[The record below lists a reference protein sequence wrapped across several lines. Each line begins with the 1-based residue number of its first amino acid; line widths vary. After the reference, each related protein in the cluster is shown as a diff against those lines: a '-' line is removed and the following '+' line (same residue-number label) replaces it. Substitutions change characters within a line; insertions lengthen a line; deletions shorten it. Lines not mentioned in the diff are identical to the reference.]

1 MLLSYIYFSSIQV
14 IDLFMEMQFDHLPYI
29 RDLDREFFN
38 YKNFFTTYGE
48 HITAGYNIILT
59 LNYYFFR
66 ISGYFDN
73 YLSIFLN
80 LINFYLVF
88 TYFKMYG
95 KVYYEDKIFVLLL
108 ALTFFSL
115 TNNPMVGMALSAQL
129 GLTFSLAA
137 VYLFKSY
144 FTSHK
149 ISRLFLSLVS
159 FLIAIGLCL
168 GGYAVG
174 TLSFLFF
181 VFILEVRNANY
192 KKSLILFAFAALS
205 LILYLF
211 IFSISNNTVLVNH
224 AKGTFVFNLLDFM
237 NFFLIMIGNSFLGK
251 AFYESTN
258 IIWPYYI
265 IAASI
270 IIWALPFLKKL
281 ISTDYRPD
289 IMIIF
294 MTVYPIVTIFFAA
307 LFRHNNIGGDPLGQW
322 YFRHISFVPII
333 TYIAII
339 NTTRFPFLSYQ
350 MTQSLKKLTVA
361 LIVVFVLIGNLFDI
375 KKSPYVADWKMQFYN
390 QVPIVMFNN
399 ESIDRSTHFNF
410 MLFELNKVYEALMYF
425 YENNLWIFRK
435 KEPHIFLNEI
445 ANGNLELQVICP
457 TDASV
462 LLLLDPQKVS
472 GLKLTDG
479 SFLIKEDA
487 VFKLVNF
494 DYKKNFYKFELN
506 HDSLKTLQSNI
517 QCH

>member
-1 MLLSYIYFSSIQV
+1 MF
-14 IDLFMEMQFDHLPYI
+14 
-29 RDLDREFFN
+29 
-38 YKNFFTTYGE
+38 
-48 HITAGYNIILT
+48 
-59 LNYYFFR
+59 
-66 ISGYFDN
+66 
-73 YLSIFLN
+73 
-80 LINFYLVF
+80 
-88 TYFKMYG
+88 G
-95 KVYYEDKIFVLLL
+95 KVYYQDKIFVLLL

-115 TNNPMVGMALSAQL
+115 TNNPMAGMALSAQL
-129 GLTFSLAA
+129 GLTFLLAA
-137 VYLFKSY
+137 VYFLKSF
-144 FTSHK
+144 FTFHK
-149 ISRLFLSLVS
+149 ISRLSLSLAS

-174 TLSFLFF
+174 AISFLL
-181 VFILEVRNANY
+181 VAFILEVRNRNF

-205 LILYLF
+205 LIVYLF

-258 IIWPYYI
+258 IILPYYI

-270 IIWALPFLKKL
+270 IIWASPFLKKL
-281 ISTDYRPD
+281 ISTDDRPD

-307 LFRHNNIGGDPLGQW
+307 LFRHNIGGDPLGQW

-333 TYIAII
+333 SYIVII
-339 NTTRFPFLSYQ
+339 NTSRFPYLSYQ
-350 MTQSLKKLTVA
+350 LTESLKKFSLV
-361 LIVVFVLIGNLFDI
+361 LVFSFVLVGNLFDI

-390 QVPIVMFNN
+390 QVPIIMFNI

-410 MLFELNKVYEALMYF
+410 MLNDLDKVYEALMYF
-425 YENNLWIFRK
+425 YENNLWIFRE
-435 KEPHIFLNEI
+435 KEPHIFLNKILNE
-445 ANGNLELQVICP
+445 NLELQVICP
-457 TDASV
+457 ADSSV
-462 LLLLDPQKVS
+462 LLLLDPQKVG

-487 VFKLVNF
+487 VFKFVNF
-494 DYKKNFYKFELN
+494 DHKKNFYKFELN
-506 HDSLKTLQSNI
+506 QDKLKTFQSNI

>member
-1 MLLSYIYFSSIQV
+1 MLLSYIYFSSIQ
-14 IDLFMEMQFDHLPYI
+14 IINLFMEMQFDHLPYI

-88 TYFKMYG
+88 TYFKMFG
-95 KVYYEDKIFVLLL
+95 KVYYQDKIFVLLL
-108 ALTFFSL
+108 AFTFFSL
-115 TNNPMVGMALSAQL
+115 TNNPMAGMALSAQL
-129 GLTFSLAA
+129 GLTFLLAA
-137 VYLFKSY
+137 VYFLKSF
-144 FTSHK
+144 FTFHK
-149 ISRLFLSLVS
+149 FSWLFLSLIS

-174 TLSFLFF
+174 AISFLL
-181 VFILEVRNANY
+181 VAFILEVRNRNY
-192 KKSLILFAFAALS
+192 RKGLILFAFVALS
-205 LILYLF
+205 LTIYLF

-224 AKGTFVFNLLDFM
+224 AKGTFVFNLVDFM

-281 ISTDYRPD
+281 FSNHDRSD
-289 IMIIF
+289 IMILF
-294 MTVYPIVTIFFAA
+294 MTVYPVATIFFTG
-307 LFRHNNIGGDPLGQW
+307 LFRHNIGGDPLGQW
-322 YFRHISFVPII
+322 YFRHICFIPII
-333 TYIAII
+333 TYIAIA
-339 NTTRFPFLSYQ
+339 NTSRFPYLSYRL
-350 MTQSLKKLTVA
+350 TQPLKKFSVS
-361 LIVVFVLIGNLFDI
+361 LIIVFLVIGNLSDI
-375 KKSPYVADWKMQFYN
+375 KKSPYVADWKAQFYN
-390 QVPIVMFNN
+390 QVPVIMFNN
-399 ESIDRSTHFNF
+399 ESIDRSTHFNY
-410 MLFELNKVYEALMYF
+410 MLNDLNKVYEALMYF

-435 KEPHIFLNEI
+435 KDPHIFLNEM
-445 ANGNLELQVICP
+445 ANGNLKLQIICP
-457 TDASV
+457 VDTSE
-462 LLLLDPQKVS
+462 LLLLDPKKVS

-479 SFLIKEDA
+479 SYLIEEND
-487 VFKLVNF
+487 VFTFVNF
-494 DYKKNFYKFELN
+494 DHKKNFYKFELN
-506 HDSLKTLQSNI
+506 QDKLKIFQSNI
-517 QCH
+517 QCR